1 MQPQPKSRCKARSA
15 ELACA
20 ALLALVLAGC
30 GDAPGAVQKVN
41 AAQPKAG
48 AAAKTAPSNGA
59 PGANGATALKPPQI
73 LSVFSTNDA
82 RDPFHPKLKPK
93 IATASAQ
100 QNAQPEPNQI
110 VTALEAGFSGTAGTG
125 DDRVALV
132 YGVLLENQR
141 ETTLTLYV
149 GGTQRHVK
157 VKPLRILRNAVELQV
172 EGVPQPVTITKR
184 TR

>member
-1 MQPQPKSRCKARSA
+1 MQRKTTSRCKARSA
-15 ELACA
+15 EWACA

-41 AAQPKAG
+41 AAQPKTG

-59 PGANGATALKPPQI
+59 SSAGAASAAKPPQI
-73 LSVFSTNDA
+73 LSVFNTNDTH
-82 RDPFHPKLKPK
+82 DPFHPKLKPK

-110 VTALEAGFSGTAGTG
+110 VSAIEAGFSGTVGAGEE
-125 DDRVALV
+125 RVALV
-132 YGVLLENQR
+132 YGLLLEKQR
-141 ETTLTLYV
+141 ETTLSLNV
-149 GGTQRHVK
+149 GGTLRHVK